1 MALEDLFGSPDY
13 LRQLLGEE
21 QFNKARQNAL
31 SQGVIN
37 ASLQLLAGTPPS
49 FDNRNAT
56 QRLIAQA
63 GQAGLQGYQ
72 GSMDRT
78 LSDMAKSMQIQDML
92 EKQKRDK
99 RFREQIGA
107 AYTTRPS
114 GTGLTSTGQG
124 SQAQMLAEQIKEFG
138 DEGMASTVGALQ
150 SNVNLPQE
158 RVLDQRKFMSALA
171 EYNPLEYAKMTMTG
185 EKAPDAIRTFE
196 AFSKMNPEQ
205 QKQFLAFKASG
216 TPQTNI
222 SLGEKGIDKITSE
235 AVKGYYD
242 RAGSARQMAI
252 ASNVVA
258 DLREGQGGG
267 KAVQIG
273 TDLARTLGLG
283 DKGSIASADAAAA
296 LVTQTAVK
304 VRPEGSGSTS
314 NIEFDAYRQSVP
326 SLANSAQGRR
336 LMANI
341 NTAFADRNELLADYA
356 AQIYSQGKYSLKAM
370 REYDQSLGAILPPNF
385 NEQVTAITGKAP
397 VQRRSF

>member
-1 MALEDLFGSPDY
+1 MSLLGTNPLA
-13 LRQLLGEE
+13 QLLSQE
-21 QFNKARQNAL
+21 QMQKAENTALNMGALNA
-31 SQGVIN
+31 I
-37 ASLQLLAGTPPS
+37 AQLLALSGAQPRPVGT
-49 FDNRNAT
+49 
-56 QRLIAQA
+56 
-63 GQAGLQGYQ
+63 GQALGQALIGGLGGYQ

-78 LSDMAKSMQIQDML
+78 LNEMARSMQIQDMM
-92 EKQKRDK
+92 EKQQREK
-99 RFREQIGA
+99 RFREQISG

-114 GTGLTSTGQG
+114 GTGLTATGQG
-124 SQAQMLAEQIKEFG
+124 SQAEMLSRPEFG
-138 DEGMASTVGALQ
+138 GDFLQETVGALQ
-150 SNVNLPQE
+150 SNPNLPQE
-158 RVLDQRKFMSALA
+158 RVLDQRKFMTALS
-171 EYNPLEYAKMTMTG
+171 EFNPLEYAKLTMTG
-185 EKAPDAIRTFE
+185 DKAPEAIRTFE
-196 AFSKMNPEQ
+196 AFAKMNPEQ

-216 TPQTNI
+216 TPQTSI
-222 SLGEKGIDKITSE
+222 SLGEKGIDKIFSKSVE
-235 AVKGYYD
+235 GYVD

-258 DLREGQGGG
+258 DLLEGQGGG

-314 NIEFDAYRQSVP
+314 NIEFDAYKQSVP

-356 AQIYSQGKYSLKAM
+356 TQLYSQGRYSLKAM
-370 REYDQSLGAILPPNF
+370 REYDQSLGSILPPNF

-397 VQRRSF
+397 VPRKDYRTK

>member
-1 MALEDLFGSPDY
+1 MALLDNPLS
-13 LRQLLGEE
+13 QLLG
-21 QFNKARQNAL
+21 QDQMQKAENTALNMGALNA
-31 SQGVIN
+31 I
-37 ASLQLLAGTPPS
+37 AQLLSLSG
-49 FDNRNAT
+49 
-56 QRLIAQA
+56 AQPRRVNT
-63 GQAGLQGYQ
+63 GQALGQALIGGIGGYQ
-72 GSMDRT
+72 SSMDKT
-78 LSDMAKSMQIQDML
+78 LSDMAKSMQIQDMM
-92 EKQKRDK
+92 EKQAREK
-99 RFREQIGA
+99 RFREQIGS
-107 AYTTRPS
+107 AYTNRPS
-114 GTGLTSTGQG
+114 GTGLTMAGEG
-124 SQAQMLAEQIKEFG
+124 SQQQMLLDQIQDFG
-138 DEGMASTVGALQ
+138 QEGRASTVGALQ

-158 RVLDQRKFMSALA
+158 RVLDQNKFMAALS

-258 DLREGQGGG
+258 DLLEGQGGG

-341 NTAFADRNELLADYA
+341 NSAFADRNELLADYA

-397 VQRRSF
+397 VPRKNYRNQ

>member
-1 MALEDLFGSPDY
+1 MALLGTNP
-13 LRQLLGEE
+13 LAQLLGQE
-21 QFNKARQNAL
+21 QMQKAENTALNMGALNA
-31 SQGVIN
+31 I
-37 ASLQLLAGTPPS
+37 AQLLSLSG
-49 FDNRNAT
+49 
-56 QRLIAQA
+56 AQA
-63 GQAGLQGYQ
+63 RPVGTGQALGQALIGGIGGYQ
-72 GSMDRT
+72 SSMDKT

-92 EKQKRDK
+92 EKQAREK

-114 GTGLTSTGQG
+114 GTGLTMSGDG
-124 SQAQMLAEQIKEFG
+124 SQQQMLLDQIQDFG
-138 DEGMASTVGALQ
+138 QEGRASTVGALQ

-158 RVLDQRKFMSALA
+158 RVLDQNKFMAALS

-185 EKAPDAIRTFE
+185 DKAPDVIRTFE
-196 AFSKMNPEQ
+196 SFSKMNPEQ
-205 QKQFLAFKASG
+205 QKQFLAFRSAG

-222 SLGEKGIDKITSE
+222 SLGDKGADKIQSKSVE
-235 AVKGYYD
+235 GYVG
-242 RAGSARQMAI
+242 RADSARQMAV

-258 DLREGQGGG
+258 DLLEGQGGG

-326 SLANSAQGRR
+326 SLANSQQGRR

-341 NTAFADRNELLADYA
+341 NSAFADRNELLADYA
-356 AQIYSQGKYSLKAM
+356 MQLYRDGRYSLKAM
-370 REYDQSLGAILPPNF
+370 KDYDQSLGAILPPNF

-397 VQRRSF
+397 VPRKDYRNQ

>member
-1 MALEDLFGSPDY
+1 MATIDDLLGSPEF
-13 LRQLLGEE
+13 LRQLIGEQ
-21 QFNKARQNAL
+21 QFAKTRDQAIN
-31 SQGVIN
+31 QGILQ
-37 ASLQLLAGTPPS
+37 ASLAALGGRGNTGQILS
-49 FDNRNAT
+49 
-56 QRLIAQA
+56 QA
-63 GQAGLQGYQ
+63 GQAGIQGYQ
-72 GSMDRT
+72 GAFDRT
-78 LSDMAKSMQIQDML
+78 LQDMLRSTQVQDML

-99 RFREQIGA
+99 AFRDSISK
-107 AYTTRPS
+107 AYTTKTV
-114 GTGLTSTGQG
+114 GTGLTMSGEG
-124 SQAQMLAEQIKEFG
+124 SQQQMLLDQIQDFG
-138 DEGMASTVGALQ
+138 QEGALSTVGALQ

-171 EYNPLEYAKMTMTG
+171 EYNPLEYAKLTMTG

-196 AFSKMNPEQ
+196 SFMKMNPEQ

-258 DLREGQGGG
+258 DLLEGQGGG

-326 SLANSAQGRR
+326 SLANSQQGRR

-341 NTAFADRNELLADYA
+341 NTAFADRNEALADYA
-356 AQIYSQGKYSLKAM
+356 AQLYSQGKYSLKAM
-370 REYDQSLGAILPPNF
+370 RDYDQSLGAILPQNF

>member
-1 MALEDLFGSPDY
+1 M
-13 LRQLLGEE
+13 LL
-21 QFNKARQNAL
+21 
-31 SQGVIN
+31 
-37 ASLQLLAGTPPS
+37 
-49 FDNRNAT
+49 D
-56 QRLIAQA
+56 
-63 GQAGLQGYQ
+63 
-72 GSMDRT
+72 
-78 LSDMAKSMQIQDML
+78 QIQDFGQ
-92 EKQKRDK
+92 E
-99 RFREQIGA
+99 GA
-107 AYTTRPS
+107 R
-114 GTGLTSTGQG
+114 
-124 SQAQMLAEQIKEFG
+124 
-138 DEGMASTVGALQ
+138 STVGALQ

-158 RVLDQRKFMSALA
+158 RALDQGKLMSAIA
-171 EYNPLEYAKMTMTG
+171 EYAPLEYAKLVATG
-185 EKAPDAIRTFE
+185 DKAPDAIRTFE
-196 AFSKMNPEQ
+196 AFSKMSPEQ

-222 SLGEKGIDKITSE
+222 SLGDKGIDKITSE

-258 DLREGQGGG
+258 DLLEGQGGG

-397 VQRRSF
+397 VARIDYRTKKD

>member
-1 MALEDLFGSPDY
+1 MALLDNPLA
-13 LRQLLGEE
+13 QLLGQE
-21 QFNKARQNAL
+21 QMQKAENTALNMGALNA
-31 SQGVIN
+31 I
-37 ASLQLLAGTPPS
+37 AQLLSLSG
-49 FDNRNAT
+49 
-56 QRLIAQA
+56 AQA
-63 GQAGLQGYQ
+63 RPVGTGQALGQALIGGIGGYQ
-72 GSMDRT
+72 SSMDKT
-78 LSDMAKSMQIQDML
+78 LSDILKTTQVQDML
-92 EKQKRDK
+92 EKQAREK

-107 AYTTRPS
+107 AYTNRPS
-114 GTGLTSTGQG
+114 GTGLTATGEG
-124 SQAQMLAEQIKEFG
+124 SQAQMLADQIKEFG
-138 DEGMASTVGALQ
+138 DEGMSSTLRALQ

-158 RVLDQRKFMSALA
+158 RVLDQRKFMAALS
-171 EYNPLEYAKMTMTG
+171 EYSPLEYAKLTMTG

-258 DLREGQGGG
+258 DLLEGQGGG

-341 NTAFADRNELLADYA
+341 NSAFADRNELLADYA
-356 AQIYSQGKYSLKAM
+356 AQLYSQGKYSLKAM
-370 REYDQSLGAILPPNF
+370 REYDQSLGAILPQNF